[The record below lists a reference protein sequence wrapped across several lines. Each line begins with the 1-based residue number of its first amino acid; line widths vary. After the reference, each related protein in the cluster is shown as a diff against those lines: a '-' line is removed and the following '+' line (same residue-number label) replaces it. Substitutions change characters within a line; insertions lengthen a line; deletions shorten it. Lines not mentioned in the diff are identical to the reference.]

1 MFDIYGKIKEPPVSE
16 PLKVQMTGG
25 KNDGLEKSKPQ
36 RMGMQV
42 PYRMDTEMQA

>member
-25 KNDGLEKSKPQ
+25 KSDDERSLNQSVWECKL
-36 RMGMQV
+36 
-42 PYRMDTEMQA
+42 